1 METVDTLE
9 VVSSLGALSLIPPSV
24 AIVLAF
30 VTRNTVFSLAVACLV
45 GVLVG
50 GQGLMGFPDLLKNA
64 LGTTA
69 FSWILLLELFIGVTI
84 AFFQRTGAIRNF
96 SAWVES
102 LSLTR
107 VRVQLIAWFM
117 GMFVFF
123 SDYFSPLFVGSTM
136 RGLSDRYR
144 ISREKLAY
152 IADSTS
158 APVSVLVPITGWA
171 VFIAGLLIGMGPVAT
186 AEDAMG
192 VFVASIP
199 FNFYALL
206 AVLMVGAIAAGI
218 IPEFGAMRRA
228 EERAETTGKVL
239 RDAAD
244 PLMGEEL
251 TEIEPYPGIRTSLWW
266 NFFVP
271 VGVVIAIGIGS
282 FVITRSALTMEAFL
296 LSSVV
301 AGVIMRIQGIPFADV
316 MKTAME
322 GIKGVMPAVIIL
334 AFAYALNDLSRS
346 LGTAAYIVA
355 VTDAWLTPSL
365 LPALTFLIAG
375 VIAFS
380 TGTSWGTFAIMMP
393 IAVPIAFAFTGNE
406 TGMVVYATVAAV
418 AGGGVFGDHCSP
430 LSDTSILAS
439 TGAASD
445 HIDHIRTQLPY
456 AFLIGAV
463 SLLAYLFIGQW
474 A

>member
-1 METVDTLE
+1 MEATQFGV
-9 VVSSLGALSLIPPSV
+9 LSLLPASV
-24 AIVLAF
+24 AILLAF
-30 VTRNTVFSLAVACLV
+30 LTRNTVFSLAVACLV
-45 GVLVG
+45 GVLAA

-136 RGLSDRYR
+136 RGLSDRFN

-171 VFIAGLLIGMGPVAT
+171 VFIAGLLIGMGPVQT
-186 AEDAMG
+186 PEDAMG
-192 VFVASIP
+192 VFVSSIP

-206 AVLMVGAIAAGI
+206 AVLMVGAIAARV
-218 IPEFGAMRRA
+218 IPEFGPMRAA
-228 EERAETTGKVL
+228 EERAQTTGKVL
-239 RDAAD
+239 RDGAD

-251 TEIEPYPGIRTSLWW
+251 TEIEPYPGVRTSLWW

-271 VGVVIAIGIGS
+271 VAVVIAVGIGS
-282 FVITRSALTMEAFL
+282 FILTRSALTMEAFL
-296 LSSVV
+296 LSSVI
-301 AGVIMRIQGIPFADV
+301 AGIIMRAQGIPFADV
-316 MKTAME
+316 MKTAMQ

-334 AFAYALNDLSRS
+334 AFAYALNDLSKA
-346 LGTAAYIVA
+346 LGTAEYIVSA
-355 VTDAWLTPSL
+355 TDGWLTAAL

-393 IAVPIAFAFTGNE
+393 IAVPIAFTFTGDT
-406 TGMVVYATVAAV
+406 TGTLVYATVAAV

-445 HIDHIRTQLPY
+445 HIDHIRTQIPY
-456 AFLIGAV
+456 AFLIGV
-463 SLLAYLFIGQW
+463 LSLLAYLGIGYW
-474 A
+474 S